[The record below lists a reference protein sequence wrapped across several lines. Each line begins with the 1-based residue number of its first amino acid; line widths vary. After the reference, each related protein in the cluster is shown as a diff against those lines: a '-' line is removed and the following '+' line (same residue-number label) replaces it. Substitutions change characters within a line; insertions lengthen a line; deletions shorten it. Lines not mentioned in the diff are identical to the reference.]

1 MRVHEEEFLIFLTK
15 LTYQSPRPRV
25 AESQIT
31 SPADQ
36 SKPQPGA
43 VAGPAGA
50 RPCLHRLPLPRRL
63 TAPKSRASSV
73 TPLTARPDDVTRRS
87 SMFRPL
93 GPLIGQL
100 GPVIDGWAGEI
111 S

>member
-1 MRVHEEEFLIFLTK
+1 MEKHL
-15 LTYQSPRPRV
+15 PRRLAVTAPREV
-25 AESQIT
+25 T
-31 SPADQ
+31 H
-36 SKPQPGA
+36 QPGA

-100 GPVIDGWAGEI
+100 GP
-111 S
+111 